1 MEALLESLLAQLA
14 DLPVWGQVLATA
26 LATAFGEEI
35 AAISIWGLARNG
47 TLPWSVA
54 AIGVFAGAWS
64 AHAVPWA
71 VGRSVGARALG
82 WKVFT
87 DLRRSGAFAKVEDRI
102 NRRGWIV
109 LGISRFLPG
118 IRIAV
123 YLLSGILNVHPGVF
137 LPVLTGITLLWM
149 AGTLGVL
156 QVAATLLESHP
167 IPTLAGVTLLVA
179 GFAGLRVLR
188 GRRSAAKVRRGME
201 ADPVL

>member
-1 MEALLESLLAQLA
+1 MDAFLDSLFAQLA
-14 DLPVWGQVLATA
+14 DLPTWGQLLATA

-54 AIGVFAGAWS
+54 AVGVFVGAWA
-64 AHAVPWA
+64 AHAIPWA
-71 VGRSVGARALG
+71 VGRSVGAKALG
-82 WKVFT
+82 WKVFGN
-87 DLRRSGAFAKVEDRI
+87 LRRNGAFATIEDRI

-109 LGISRFLPG
+109 LGITRFLPG

-137 LPVLTGITLLWM
+137 LPVLTAITLLWM

-156 QVAATLLESHP
+156 QVVATLLETHP
-167 IPTLAGVTLLVA
+167 VPTVAGVALLVA
-179 GFAGLRVLR
+179 GFVGARVVR
-188 GRRSAAKVRRGME
+188 GRRSAARTRRGME

>member
-1 MEALLESLLAQLA
+1 MEAMLESLLAQLA

-54 AIGVFAGAWS
+54 AIGVFVGAWS

-87 DLRRSGAFAKVEDRI
+87 GLRRSGAFAQVEDRI

>member
-1 MEALLESLLAQLA
+1 MEAMLESLLAQLA

-54 AIGVFAGAWS
+54 AIGVFVGAWS

-87 DLRRSGAFAKVEDRI
+87 GLRRSGAFAQVEDRI

-156 QVAATLLESHP
+156 QVAATLLEFHP